1 MRQLHLA
8 RNGLLYVMVRRPTDE
23 FVRQFEEGGFRGGD
37 RRELRERLDAGVEAV
52 LEVIDTRSGELLA
65 SDPYPASRAREILP
79 TLFRGSLVG
88 YRYRIGEDGLPFV
101 EIVELQLVP
110 K

>member
-1 MRQLHLA
+1 MA
-8 RNGLLYVMVRRPTDE
+8 ATGGSSGNGSTP
-23 FVRQFEEGGFRGGD
+23 G
-37 RRELRERLDAGVEAV
+37 
-52 LEVIDTRSGELLA
+52 IDTRSGELLA

-79 TLFRGSLVG
+79 TLFRGLLVG
-88 YRYRIGEDGLPFV
+88 YRYRIGEGGLPFV